1 MTQAALELGRK
12 AVEWW
17 CPDSRITP
25 ELIEEVGAEL
35 YKAQAAMAEKD
46 WGTFH
51 ATLNRVAISNLGYD
65 GEEQEEELLAY
76 LDDLVRGY
84 H

>member
-1 MTQAALELGRK
+1 MTQAALDLGRK

-17 CPDSRITP
+17 CPDSRITS

-35 YKAQAAMAEKD
+35 SKAKAAMEEKD
-46 WGTFH
+46 WGLFH
-51 ATLNRVAISNLGYD
+51 TTLNRVAISSLGYD
-65 GEEQEEELLAY
+65 TEEEEEELLAY

>member
-1 MTQAALELGRK
+1 MTQTALDLGRK

-17 CPDSRITP
+17 CPDSRITS
-25 ELIEEVGAEL
+25 ELINEVGAEL
-35 YKAQAAMAEKD
+35 YKAQTAMEEKD
-46 WGTFH
+46 WGLFH
-51 ATLNRVAISNLGYD
+51 ATLNRVAISSLGYD
-65 GEEQEEELLAY
+65 NEHEEEELLAY

>member
-1 MTQAALELGRK
+1 MTQTAAYLARK

-17 CPDSRITP
+17 CPDDRITS
-25 ELIEEVGAEL
+25 ELINEVGAEL
-35 YKAQAAMAEKD
+35 YKAQAALEEKD
-46 WGTFH
+46 WSTFH
-51 ATLNRVAISNLGYD
+51 ATLNRVAISSLGHD
-65 GEEQEEELLAY
+65 DENQEEELLAY